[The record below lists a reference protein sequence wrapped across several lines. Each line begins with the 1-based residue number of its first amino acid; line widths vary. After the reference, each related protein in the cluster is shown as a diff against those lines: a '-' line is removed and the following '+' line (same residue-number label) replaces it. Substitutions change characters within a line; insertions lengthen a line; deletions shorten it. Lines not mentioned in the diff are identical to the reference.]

1 MASYVHEFTE
11 SAGDV
16 VDRVGA
22 RSLGLV
28 SIAIGLTELCC
39 PRQLE
44 QTMGIGD
51 GEHTGILRVLG
62 VREIGTGIDIL
73 SHRDPTPGVWF
84 RVFGDLLDGILLG
97 AAAKRTRRPGGLMA
111 VAAAV
116 LPVVLLDIIFARRLS
131 RRRVYAD

>member
-1 MASYVHEFTE
+1 M
-11 SAGDV
+11 
-16 VDRVGA
+16 DRAGA
-22 RSLGLV
+22 RGLGLV

-44 QTMGIGD
+44 ETMGIGD

-73 SHRDPTPGVWF
+73 SHRNPTPGVWF
-84 RVFGDLLDGILLG
+84 RVFGDLLDGDPLG
-97 AAAKRTRRPGGLMA
+97 AAAGKTRRPGGLMA

-116 LPVVLLDIIFARRLS
+116 LPVVLLDFVFARRLS